1 MKNFIY
7 SAGLILIISLV
18 GCNGDDDGIE
28 PEVITKPESVIFKI
42 QKDEDT
48 NEDYQINPFDHAPM
62 TAGIEFSLTS
72 EEENVKVAATVTI
85 KGQKGAPDFTKEYS
99 LEPDSEN
106 NQWLPIIGMYNGNN
120 TVDVALK
127 TGADSTVFSQTYTI
141 AISIP
146 TEGLG
151 KAAEAQISGNFAG
164 DEMIF
169 AQYNIS
175 ERGQDFTGIIYD
187 LSGNIRWYSDIPN
200 SFMQFVLNS
209 RIYVGYK
216 GERINRLGV
225 YDFMGNQVEDWELP
239 GWEDVHHDL
248 IANELGNLVMTVS
261 KDDES
266 PVEQHLIELN
276 PNSRQDNK
284 VVNGMDLS
292 LIFPNVDELFPDL
305 PRGELGGNRLDHVHN
320 NSLSSYKRGGQTVYL
335 CGSQRSGIAAIDQ
348 NGFPQWYLFP
358 RNVQYKDFND
368 SESEAR
374 MPAAG
379 NFPRLDYDEPPSYK
393 TLLVKPVDDNGELIN
408 DTEVTDEGKVK
419 PGVKFVYPFRQH
431 GARVIDYDNNSVTF
445 LVLDNGLFRGFETHT
460 TTASSRAV
468 CYKVTFPEDT
478 SEAYGGK
485 VQQIWSTDMEFFSPF
500 LGQSYKTPSGNYIF
514 TFGSIGSR
522 ALTTGD
528 TFNYNNSSDTEMK
541 TVIVEFNSSGKEQ
554 GRLTIPTTNQSFGV
568 GTYRAERIKL

>member
-1 MKNFIY
+1 MP
-7 SAGLILIISLV
+7 
-18 GCNGDDDGIE
+18 E
-28 PEVITKPESVIFKI
+28 PTIPVTFEI
-42 QKDEDT
+42 QKDGDT

-72 EEENVKVAATVTI
+72 EEENVKVTAEITI
-85 KGQKGAPDFTKEYS
+85 KGQKGSSDFTKEYS
-99 LEPDSEN
+99 FEPDSVN
-106 NQWLPIIGMYNGNN
+106 NQWLPIIGMYDGSN

-127 TGADSTVFSQTYTI
+127 TGADSTVFSQTYNI
-141 AISIP
+141 AISVP
-146 TEGLG
+146 AGGLG
-151 KAAEAQISGNFAG
+151 KAPEAQISGNFAG

-169 AQYNIS
+169 TQYNIS
-175 ERGQDFTGIIYD
+175 ESGQDFTGIVYD
-187 LSGNIRWYSDIPN
+187 LNGNIRWYSDIPS
-200 SFMQFVLNS
+200 SFMQFVLNN

-225 YDFMGNQVEDWELP
+225 YDFMGNRVEDWELP
-239 GWEDVHHDL
+239 GWEDIHHDL
-248 IANELGNLVMTVS
+248 LINELGNIVMTVS

-284 VVNGMDLS
+284 VVNSIDLS

-305 PRGELGGNRLDHVHN
+305 PQGELGGNRLDNVHN
-320 NSLSSYKRGGQTVYL
+320 NSLSSYKKSGQTIYL
-335 CGSQRSGIAAIDQ
+335 CGSQRSGIAAVDQ

-358 RNVQYKDFND
+358 RNVQYKNFND
-368 SESEAR
+368 PTSEAR

-379 NFPRLDYDEPPSYK
+379 NFPNLDYVEAPSYEK
-393 TLLVKPVDDNGELIN
+393 LLVRPVDNNGDLIA
-408 DTEVTDEGKVK
+408 DTEVIDEGKVK
-419 PGVKFVYPFRQH
+419 SGVDFIYPFRQH

-445 LVLDNGLFRGFETHT
+445 LVLDNGLFRSFETNT
-460 TTASSRAV
+460 TMASSRAV
-468 CYKVTFPEDT
+468 CYKVTFADA
-478 SEAYGGK
+478 SEAYGGT
-485 VQQIWSTDMEFFSPF
+485 VQQIWSTDMEFFSPL
-500 LGQSYKTPSGNYIF
+500 LGQSHKTPSGNYIF

-541 TVIVEFNSSGKEQ
+541 TVIVEFDSSGKEQ